1 MSPVLLV
8 VAASVAGA
16 CWWALPAPPARP
28 ARGSPP
34 VAALWLALP
43 AFLLVVPPA
52 VVLAGAVVLV
62 GGQRLWSLR
71 RARRRAAATGE
82 GVLEAVELV
91 AAEVASGAP
100 PARALRHA
108 AEAWPPLDAAASTAA
123 MGGEVPAVL
132 RRLADEPGADRLRL
146 VAAAWEV
153 AHRAGGGLADA
164 LTRVGE
170 GLRDDRSTARVVEGE
185 LASARATARLVA
197 ALPAFALLVSST
209 TGGGGAWTFVT
220 TEPLG
225 WACLVG
231 GMLLGLAGLTWI
243 ERIAAGVHR

>member
-1 MSPVLLV
+1 MSPVLVV
-8 VAASVAGA
+8 VALAVAGA
-16 CWWALPAPPARP
+16 CWWALPVRPERP

-34 VAALWLALP
+34 VTLLWLAAPLL
-43 AFLLVVPPA
+43 LLVVPPA
-52 VVLAGAVVLV
+52 VVVAVVV
-62 GGQRLWSLR
+62 VGAGGQRLWALR
-71 RARRRAAATGE
+71 RARRGAARTAA

-91 AAEVASGAP
+91 AAEVSAGAP
-100 PARALRHA
+100 PATALRHA
-108 AEAWPPLDAAASTAA
+108 VDAWPPLDAAASTAA
-123 MGGEVPAVL
+123 LGGEVPTVL
-132 RRLADEPGADRLRL
+132 RGLAREPGAERLRV

-153 AHRAGGGLADA
+153 AHRSGGGLAEA

-209 TGGGGAWTFVT
+209 TGGGAWTFVT
-220 TEPLG
+220 SQPLG

-231 GMLLGLAGLTWI
+231 GLLLGLAGLTWI